1 MHIISE
7 RVAHGS
13 PFPFI
18 LEAPTDMKEF
28 NTSSAQIHDMDTP
41 GNRRHPRQ
49 LYMLFFAEMWERFS
63 FYGMKALLLA
73 YMVTQ
78 LQFDE
83 PKGYAILGSYAAL
96 VYTMP
101 MFGGFMADRFLGYRK
116 SVLYGGILMAIGHL
130 VLALPQDWSFFYGM
144 AFIICGNGF
153 FKPNIS
159 SLVGTLY
166 DNNDPR
172 KDSGFSIFYM
182 GINIGAALGG
192 VLCGYVGERIDWHYG
207 FGLAGIFMILGLVV
221 FAIGQKSLKEKGL
234 PPNTAALTQR
244 RFAFFTREHLIYAGT
259 LLLIPVIVAL
269 FNRYEIMD
277 FIMFGLGIA
286 ALVYLLYMAF
296 QLEIAARNKM
306 FAALV
311 MIISSSV
318 FWAFYEQNAGS
329 LNLFAIR
336 NVNMNV
342 MGVDLPALSVN
353 NFLPPG
359 WVVVLSLFFAW
370 LWPWLN
376 RKGKEPST
384 PLKFALSFVLL
395 GLGFW
400 VFSWACKASTET
412 GLIPLWTFVAG
423 YFFIICGELCI
434 SPIGLSMVTK
444 LAPVKIVSM
453 MMGIWFF
460 ASAVGEFLAGKI
472 GALMSVPEEVRDNPV
487 LSLPY
492 YADILNQIAIG
503 SVIIG
508 VLLIVLVPLIRK
520 WMRDVR

>member
-1 MHIISE
+1 
-7 RVAHGS
+7 
-13 PFPFI
+13 
-18 LEAPTDMKEF
+18 MKEF
-28 NTSSAQIHDMDTP
+28 NTSSAQIDSLNVP
-41 GNRRHPRQ
+41 GNKRHPKQ

-73 YMVTQ
+73 YMVSQ
-78 LQFDE
+78 LKFDE

-101 MFGGFMADRFLGYRK
+101 MFGGMMADKYLGYRR
-116 SVLYGGILMAIGHL
+116 SVMFGGILMSLGHL

-166 DNNDPR
+166 ANNDPR
-172 KDSGFSIFYM
+172 KDSAFSIFYM

-207 FGLAGIFMILGLVV
+207 FGLAGIFMILGLIV
-221 FAIGQKSLKEKGL
+221 FAIGKKSLKERGL
-234 PPNTAALTQR
+234 PPDEASLTKP
-244 RFAFFTREHLIYAGT
+244 RFAFITKEHIIYAGT
-259 LLLIPVIVAL
+259 LLIIPVIVSL
-269 FNRYEIMD
+269 FHRYEIMD
-277 FIMFGLGIA
+277 VIMFGLGILA
-286 ALVYLLYMAF
+286 IGYLLFEAF
-296 QLEIAARNKM
+296 RLEPDARNKM
-306 FAALV
+306 LAALV
-311 MIISSSV
+311 MIVSSSL

-336 NVNMNV
+336 NVDMNV
-342 MGVDLPALSVN
+342 MGVELPALSVN

-359 WVVVLSLFFAW
+359 WVIVLSLFFAW

-376 RKGKEPST
+376 KRGKEPST
-384 PLKFALSFVLL
+384 PMKFALSFILL
-395 GLGFW
+395 GLGFF
-400 VFSWACKASTET
+400 VFSWACSASTND
-412 GLIPLWTFVAG
+412 GLIPLWAFVAG

-444 LAPVKIVSM
+444 LAPLKIASM

-472 GALMSVPEEVRDNPV
+472 GAMMSVPKEVVDNPV

-492 YADILNQIAIG
+492 YADILNKIAIG
-503 SVIIG
+503 SIGIGIILMVI
-508 VLLIVLVPLIRK
+508 VPLIRK
-520 WMRDVR
+520 WMSDVR